1 MATSRTA
8 SWCLFLLYSHEIRI
22 SLQRLLSLAPV
33 EWLGIHRLHEVV
45 NQEQEQAPEE
55 DQAHHSQQDE
65 AANEEGVHNLQGRE
79 TQRSQHVTAPA
90 CSRSLE
96 KRTSGAPPD
105 FSPCFSSLAWAL
117 SGMRQMRTRIPAKS
131 YWEC

>member
-1 MATSRTA
+1 M
-8 SWCLFLLYSHEIRI
+8 
-22 SLQRLLSLAPV
+22 QRLLSLAPV

-55 DQAHHSQQDE
+55 DQAHHSQQDK

-90 CSRSLE
+90 CSRSL
-96 KRTSGAPPD
+96 
-105 FSPCFSSLAWAL
+105 
-117 SGMRQMRTRIPAKS
+117 
-131 YWEC
+131 